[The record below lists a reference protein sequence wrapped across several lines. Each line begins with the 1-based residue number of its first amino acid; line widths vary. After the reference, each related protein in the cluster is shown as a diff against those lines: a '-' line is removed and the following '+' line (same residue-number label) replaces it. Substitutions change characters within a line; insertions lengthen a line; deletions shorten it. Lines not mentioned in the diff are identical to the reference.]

1 MMLDDDLRQDAASG
15 ALTYYPAFV
24 LKTTVHLDETDARL
38 LAVLAEREG
47 VSEALLL
54 RKAIRAY
61 VPQRRDGPNGQG
73 PGGSVADADAAVLLK
88 SFGG

>member
-1 MMLDDDLRQDAASG
+1 MQKV
-15 ALTYYPAFV
+15 TFQ
-24 LKTTVHLDETDARL
+24 LDEADAHL
-38 LAVLAEREG
+38 LAMLAEREG

-61 VPQRRDGPNGQG
+61 EPQREGRNLALGGVDEG
-73 PGGSVADADAAVLLK
+73 PGGSAADADAAALLK